1 VAFLAGGDGEHN
13 KRQLNLYPEGPRQPD
28 TRPARPRDIST
39 LGLLKDQQMRA
50 AITA

>member
-28 TRPARPRDIST
+28 TRGAPRDIST